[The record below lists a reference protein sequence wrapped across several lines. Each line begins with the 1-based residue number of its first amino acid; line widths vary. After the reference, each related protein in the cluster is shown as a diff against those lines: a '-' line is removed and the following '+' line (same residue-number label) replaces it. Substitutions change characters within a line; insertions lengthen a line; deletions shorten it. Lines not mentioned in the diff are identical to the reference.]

1 MTPIDALSEAVD
13 IVEELTKGASTAG
26 TLAERAGAALEVAG
40 FILGL
45 EEVEDEEGVT
55 DLGTI
60 AGTGVVG
67 PLTSVECSVT
77 TGDSAKADAFRG
89 PLGVRVRVS
98 VAEGGNE
105 NMVILTAADAR
116 RYAAAILNAAA
127 DEADGTTGLPFGL
140 PASV

>member
-13 IVEELTKGASTAG
+13 IVDELTKGASTAG
-26 TLAERAGAALEVAG
+26 TLAERAGAALEVAS

-45 EEVEDEEGVT
+45 EEEEDDEDAASG
-55 DLGTI
+55 I
-60 AGTGVVG
+60 VG
-67 PLTSVECSVT
+67 PSQTVECSVT
-77 TGDSAKADAFRG
+77 TGDSAKVDAFRG

-105 NMVILTAADAR
+105 NMVILTPADAR
-116 RYAAAILNAAA
+116 RYAAAILNAA